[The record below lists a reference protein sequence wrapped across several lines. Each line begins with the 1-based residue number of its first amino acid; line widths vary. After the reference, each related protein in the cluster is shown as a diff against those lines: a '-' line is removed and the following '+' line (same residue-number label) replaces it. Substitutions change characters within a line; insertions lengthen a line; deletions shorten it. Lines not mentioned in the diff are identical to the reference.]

1 MEAQT
6 QAAIPNPAQ
15 SPPVEIAAVAAP
27 AAETEGDAAK
37 AAEPAAA
44 DDPVPLPQAAAA
56 AAAASP
62 TAPAEPARPPLE
74 RVDASK
80 ALSLLFCK
88 GSSPN
93 KDPLAGLEIVGVS
106 PKTAKDMELRSRQTC
121 VAASVTGVKVEL
133 QGRSTLQI
141 GAGGAQPSVKVVFER
156 DGGFP
161 EVFKGKGPNHMHL
174 VGCIK
179 GKNTSRSRSNALHS
193 SLGGG
198 GVVVGDLYTVG
209 EGNTEVV
216 VVALA
221 VSFGWKGER
230 APKNQGAQMSSECWP
245 VVMKAADLGGGA
257 TLPTGFLIPNVKA
270 LKAPPLKPVHTVETG
285 RIKVIIQCFVRQPNR
300 AVVGVLAPE
309 TQTLVQDKKRKRGAG
324 GNGSDAATP
333 APTKRSRAGA
343 KTTAAASRSRSV
355 AKSIKKKAVAKSIKK
370 KELTPAAK
378 VRAKAVRKRTAA
390 ARKRTAAARKRTAA
404 ARKRAQAAEDESEE
418 EEDEEESEEEESEE
432 EESEEEESEEEESE
446 EEESEEDESEEEE
459 EENMLVQ
466 LVSQQGTHILKLTD
480 QLNTSR
486 EEVRQLRGQLA
497 TIGGGG
503 GYGGGQQQG
512 GGSGSGYMYGGQQG
526 GGGGGYGGQ
535 QGGGGG
541 GYGGQQGGGG
551 GGYGGGG
558 GLGGGG
564 GFGGRGGGGGGGYG
578 QQQGGGGYDDRRGGG
593 YDDRRGGSGSG
604 YDDRRGGGG
613 GGGHDDRGG
622 GGRY

>member
-1 MEAQT
+1 M
-6 QAAIPNPAQ
+6 
-15 SPPVEIAAVAAP
+15 
-27 AAETEGDAAK
+27 
-37 AAEPAAA
+37 
-44 DDPVPLPQAAAA
+44 
-56 AAAASP
+56 
-62 TAPAEPARPPLE
+62 
-74 RVDASK
+74 DASK

-121 VAASVTGVKVEL
+121 VAASVTGIKVEL

-161 EVFKGKGPNHMHL
+161 EVFKGKGPNHFHL

-245 VVMKAADLGGGA
+245 VVVKAADLGGEA

-270 LKAPPLKPVHTVETG
+270 LKAPPPQPVHTVETG

-333 APTKRSRAGA
+333 APTKRSRAGT
-343 KTTAAASRSRSV
+343 KTPAAASRSRSV

-378 VRAKAVRKRTAA
+378 VRAKAV
-390 ARKRTAAARKRTAA
+390 RKRTAA

-446 EEESEEDESEEEE
+446 EEE
-459 EENMLVQ
+459 EENVLVQ

-497 TIGGGG
+497 TFGGGG

-512 GGSGSGYMYGGQQG
+512 VGSGSGYMYGGQQG
-526 GGGGGYGGQ
+526 GGG
-535 QGGGGG
+535 
-541 GYGGQQGGGG
+541 
-551 GGYGGGG
+551 
-558 GLGGGG
+558 LGG
-564 GFGGRGGGGGGGYG
+564 
-578 QQQGGGGYDDRRGGG
+578 
-593 YDDRRGGSGSG
+593 G